1 MKNIFFPLLW
11 NNNFFMNVMSRF
23 LNDSGA
29 LLSRSKRQNIRKNSY
44 RCLFLYLVYIQ
55 SICIEEYF
63 VTFFLNNNFF
73 VNTLLPLKIVFLSEN
88 NLTIIFSWTLHVL
101 CMTVILYRII
111 WTIIFAYKS
120 MKEESGNL
128 VTRVSLHLEVERL
141 GNKVSRDRG

>member
-63 VTFFLNNNFF
+63 VTFFLNNDFF

-88 NLTIIFSWTLHVL
+88 NLNNYFFMNTSLPLYDCHFVHNNLDNHFL
-101 CMTVILYRII
+101 LQILER
-111 WTIIFAYKS
+111 
-120 MKEESGNL
+120 
-128 VTRVSLHLEVERL
+128 RERL
-141 GNKVSRDRG
+141 PRYQGLSSFRSGATWLQGFT